1 MGQVSLDLA
10 KESTSQEILN
20 AVNTMTSNT
29 GGVIKRV
36 QRGVITFDPSNKT
49 ATATISAVDTSKAF
63 VLWGGAINGA
73 GSSDGFGYPGTW
85 DARVDLT
92 NATTVTATKWWA
104 FASTISYQVV
114 EFN

>member
-36 QRGVITFDPSNKT
+36 QRGVISFGASDATK
-49 ATATISAVDTSKAF
+49 TATISAVDTTKSF
-63 VLWGGAINGA
+63 VLWGGAIPGDSGTNPSAPGA
-73 GSSDGFGYPGTW
+73 W

-92 NATTVTATKWWA
+92 NATTVTATKLWDY
-104 FASTISYQVV
+104 ASTISYQVV